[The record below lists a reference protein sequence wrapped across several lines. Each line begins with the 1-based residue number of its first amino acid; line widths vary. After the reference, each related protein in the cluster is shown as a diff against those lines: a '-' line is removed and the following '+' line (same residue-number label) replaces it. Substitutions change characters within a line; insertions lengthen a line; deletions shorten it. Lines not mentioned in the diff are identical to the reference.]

1 MNKCHTIYFE
11 LSYIFVFLSCSHFQ
25 HEAIICEN
33 YMFNNLLHSE
43 LYETGFCRC
52 R

>member
-1 MNKCHTIYFE
+1 
-11 LSYIFVFLSCSHFQ
+11 
-25 HEAIICEN
+25 
-33 YMFNNLLHSE
+33 MFNNLLHSE